1 MIENLPLVSIIL
13 ASYNAEKYIKEAVDS
28 IINQTYDNLEII
40 IVDDCST
47 DTTCKILEKYAFKD
61 KRIILYKNIE
71 NSKLPY
77 SLNFSIKKANGKYL
91 ARMDADDI
99 SLPTRIAEQVKFME
113 THKDIGI
120 CGTAVELFGENV
132 KEHILSHPKTHKEMK
147 TRLLFSVC
155 FNHPTVMLRKNLL
168 IDNVLS
174 YNLEYVNSQ
183 DYELWSRLCDI
194 TKMAN
199 IYKVLLKYRIVSNSI
214 TATTDKY
221 KEELRYQLL
230 KGVFTKVLENLNIVN
245 TEEENKLHFIIGLN
259 DRMQKNSIDMND
271 LDRYLS
277 KIVES
282 NKKTKY
288 FDVNYLMKF
297 LSRKYIIALYF
308 QLKKSDFQL
317 FSVLKSKF
325 FYYFIFYKI
334 RGFFYEK

>member
-1 MIENLPLVSIIL
+1 MIENLPLISIIL
-13 ASYNAEKYIKEAVDS
+13 ASYNAEKYIEEAIDS

-47 DTTCKILEKYAFKD
+47 DDTWKILEKYANND
-61 KRIILYKNIE
+61 NRIRLYRNKE
-71 NSKLPY
+71 NSKLPF
-77 SLNFSIKKANGKYL
+77 SLNFAINKANGKYL

-99 SLPTRIAEQVKFME
+99 SLPTRIEEQVRFME
-113 THKDIGI
+113 TNEDIGI

-132 KEHILSHPKTHKEMK
+132 KKHILSHPKEHHEMK

-155 FNHPTVMLRKNLL
+155 FNHPTVMIRKNLL
-168 IDNVLS
+168 IDNNLT

-194 TKMAN
+194 TKMTN
-199 IYKVLLKYRIVSNSI
+199 IDKVLLKYRIVSNSI

-221 KEELRYQLL
+221 KEELRYELL
-230 KGVFTKVLENLNIVN
+230 KGVFTKVLKNLNIVN

-259 DRMQKNSIDMND
+259 DRMQRNSIDMND
-271 LDRYLS
+271 LDKYLS

-282 NKKTKY
+282 NKKINY
-288 FDVNYLMKF
+288 FDINYLMSF
-297 LSRKYIIALYF
+297 LSRKYIIAWYF

-317 FSVLKSKF
+317 FSVVKSKF

-334 RGFFYEK
+334 RVFFNEK